1 MTLEEL
7 VDKEIT
13 VELNSLG
20 IIKIG
25 ILDSFSDNGILLK
38 KGDEKYFI
46 PWRSIDEL
54 RLKKEGDEE
63 FNPKLEIDDAEKES
77 FLGSVFFLI
86 SLTIMSAL
94 VTFIIYASFVNSSN
108 LGIPK
113 TIASA
118 IGGPFIIVGFF
129 GTFVS
134 FLIGKTKV
142 ALLMVII
149 IFIGALLFIVYFGI
163 L

>member
-7 VDKEIT
+7 VDKEIM

-20 IIKIG
+20 IKRIG
-25 ILDSFSDNGILLK
+25 TLDSFGDNGIVLK

-46 PWRSIDEL
+46 PWRSILTL

-63 FNPKLEIDDAEKES
+63 FNPHLEIDDADKES
-77 FLGSVFFLI
+77 FFGSIFFII
-86 SLTIMSAL
+86 SITIMSAL
-94 VTFIIYASFVNSSN
+94 VTFIIYASFINSSN

-134 FLIGKTKV
+134 FLIGKTKL
-142 ALLMVII
+142 ALLMIII
-149 IFIGALLFIVYFGI
+149 IFVGALLYIVYFGV

>member
-25 ILDSFSDNGILLK
+25 TLDSFSDNGILLK

-46 PWRSIDEL
+46 PWRSIEEL

-149 IFIGALLFIVYFGI
+149 IFVGALLFIVYFGI

>member
-1 MTLEEL
+1 MALEEL
-7 VDKEIT
+7 VDKEII

-20 IIKIG
+20 MKRIG
-25 ILDSFSDNGILLK
+25 TLDSFSDNGIVLK

-46 PWRSIDEL
+46 PWRSILEL
-54 RLKKEGDEE
+54 RLTKEGDEE
-63 FNPKLEIDDAEKES
+63 FTPQLQIDDAEKES
-77 FLGSVFFLI
+77 FFGSIFFII
-86 SLTIMSAL
+86 SVTIMSAL
-94 VTFIIYASFVNSSN
+94 VTFIIYASFINSSN

-118 IGGPFIIVGFF
+118 IGGPFIIIGFF

-134 FLIGKTKV
+134 FLMGKTKI

-149 IFIGALLFIVYFGI
+149 IFIGALLYIVYFGM

>member
-7 VDKEIT
+7 VDKEIM

-20 IIKIG
+20 IKRIG
-25 ILDSFSDNGILLK
+25 TLDSFGDNGIVLK

-46 PWRSIDEL
+46 PWRSILTL
-54 RLKKEGDEE
+54 RLEKEGDEE
-63 FNPKLEIDDAEKES
+63 FNPHLEIDDADKES
-77 FLGSVFFLI
+77 FFGSIFFII
-86 SLTIMSAL
+86 SITIMSAL
-94 VTFIIYASFVNSSN
+94 VTFIIYASFINSSN

-134 FLIGKTKV
+134 FLIGKTKL
-142 ALLMVII
+142 ALLMIII
-149 IFIGALLFIVYFGI
+149 IFVGALLYIVYFGV

>member
-7 VDKEIT
+7 VDKEIM

-20 IIKIG
+20 IKRIG
-25 ILDSFSDNGILLK
+25 TLDSFGDNGIVLK

-46 PWRSIDEL
+46 PWRSILTL

-63 FNPKLEIDDAEKES
+63 FNPHLEIDDADKES
-77 FLGSVFFLI
+77 FFGSIFFII
-86 SLTIMSAL
+86 SITIMSAL
-94 VTFIIYASFVNSSN
+94 VTFIIYASFINSSN

-134 FLIGKTKV
+134 FLMGKTKI

-149 IFIGALLFIVYFGI
+149 IFIGALLYIVYFGM

>member
-25 ILDSFSDNGILLK
+25 TLDSFSDNGILLK

-46 PWRSIDEL
+46 PWRSIEEL

-77 FLGSVFFLI
+77 FLGSVFFLA